1 MSFKH
6 RPRTSRQRQIPR
18 TANLQMM
25 YLEMASDAKCCSRML
40 TSPRS
45 VSSVLLPFY
54 AQLQSM
60 AASFHGSANIRCVST
75 PSGGLSSRRAYL
87 SSLPLSS
94 AFMADQTFII
104 LSALIPAPN
113 SLRLLT
119 MGLVSEV
126 SRGGGGETR
135 TPALKSPPTAGARHR
150 HPPSLPPIP
159 FPLSLWICTIPSDT
173 LYSMHGAIIKHK
185 RYPHLLF
192 CLVADIRRQGGE
204 KNSTKPQ

>member
-104 LSALIPAPN
+104 LSALIPAPTVLGY
-113 SLRLLT
+113 LRWVLSPRCH
-119 MGLVSEV
+119 GE
-126 SRGGGGETR
+126 GGGKQG
-135 TPALKSPPTAGARHR
+135 
-150 HPPSLPPIP
+150 
-159 FPLSLWICTIPSDT
+159 
-173 LYSMHGAIIKHK
+173 
-185 RYPHLLF
+185 HL
-192 CLVADIRRQGGE
+192 R
-204 KNSTKPQ
+204 